1 MIELVMVIVVGNVMI
16 GPQLCQVDYL
26 HNGQIY
32 TIEEKCQE
40 NSIPHIENPG
50 TL

>member
-1 MIELVMVIVVGNVMI
+1 MEILVLVVVGKMMI
-16 GPQLCQVDYL
+16 GPQLCQIDYF
-26 HNGQIY
+26 NKGQIY

-40 NSIPHIENPG
+40 NSIPHTENPG